1 MVSSAGSAIEWFD
14 FFIYGTAAALVFNR
28 LFFPA
33 TDPLVGTLL
42 AFTTFAI
49 GFVAR
54 PLGGIVFG
62 HFGDWVGRK
71 PALVTALFLMGG
83 STTLIGLLPTYDT
96 IGVAAPVLL
105 VLLRLVQGIAVGGQ
119 WGGAVLIATENAPQ
133 GRRGLYG
140 SFAQLGVPAGLM
152 LSSLVFLLTTSLL
165 DERQFTSWGWRVP
178 FLCSI
183 ALIVVAVFAQFQ
195 LEETADSGRAR
206 QSGENSGASRSPV
219 IEVLRKHPRNV
230 ALAAGAV
237 IIIGAGFYLFVTYML
252 AYGTEV
258 LGMPKSTVL
267 NGVLVGAALQVPALM
282 AFGTL
287 SDRVGRRKVY
297 LAGALGMGVWA
308 YPAFL
313 LMNTGRWPLVTL
325 SLVVGQLLFAAMYGP
340 QAAFFSELFSAR
352 VRYTGASLGYQ
363 LGVMVGGAFTP
374 ILATWLYA
382 RYESFV
388 PVAGFLALAAAVSCV
403 CVLVLSET
411 YREDPSPTPADPDT
425 EPSLT
430 AR

>member
-1 MVSSAGSAIEWFD
+1 
-14 FFIYGTAAALVFNR
+14 
-28 LFFPA
+28 
-33 TDPLVGTLL
+33 
-42 AFTTFAI
+42 
-49 GFVAR
+49 
-54 PLGGIVFG
+54 
-62 HFGDWVGRK
+62 
-71 PALVTALFLMGG
+71 
-83 STTLIGLLPTYDT
+83 
-96 IGVAAPVLL
+96 
-105 VLLRLVQGIAVGGQ
+105 
-119 WGGAVLIATENAPQ
+119 
-133 GRRGLYG
+133 
-140 SFAQLGVPAGLM
+140 
-152 LSSLVFLLTTSLL
+152 
-165 DERQFTSWGWRVP
+165 
-178 FLCSI
+178 
-183 ALIVVAVFAQFQ
+183 
-195 LEETADSGRAR
+195 
-206 QSGENSGASRSPV
+206 
-219 IEVLRKHPRNV
+219 
-230 ALAAGAV
+230 
-237 IIIGAGFYLFVTYML
+237 
-252 AYGTEV
+252 
-258 LGMPKSTVL
+258 
-267 NGVLVGAALQVPALM
+267 
-282 AFGTL
+282 
-287 SDRVGRRKVY
+287 
-297 LAGALGMGVWA
+297 MGVWA